1 MLSKSSSEKY
11 PQGDRKF
18 SGQIPLIKSPSLNGL
33 RVLVVDD
40 NDDCLYIVK
49 FVLEDCQAQT
59 KTVTSVDEA
68 IEAIEEWKPDVVISD
83 IGMPDK
89 DGYSLVRSIRNKEA
103 SIGGFLPAV
112 ALTSYAY
119 PEDSSEAFNAGF
131 QSVIRKP
138 FEPDELVAVVAK
150 LTACT

>member
-68 IEAIEEWKPDVVISD
+68 IEAIEEWKPDVEQRRKTTHKGWGFNQGSEGARELSPTRSEL
-83 IGMPDK
+83 IG
-89 DGYSLVRSIRNKEA
+89 
-103 SIGGFLPAV
+103 
-112 ALTSYAY
+112 
-119 PEDSSEAFNAGF
+119 FNPLNCPV
-131 QSVIRKP
+131 Q
-138 FEPDELVAVVAK
+138 L
-150 LTACT
+150 